1 MIVSGVIFW
10 IVIAILLYVDRV
22 FFVES
27 SLEYSETAFPE
38 SGEVCHIHQK
48 MYLCPCVQV
57 VVVVNLLETTTVPGQ
72 P

>member
-10 IVIAILLYVDRV
+10 IVIVILLYVDRV

-38 SGEVCHIHQK
+38 CGEVCHIHQK
-48 MYLCPCVQV
+48 MYAHV
-57 VVVVNLLETTTVPGQ
+57 VCK
-72 P
+72 

>member
-1 MIVSGVIFW
+1 MMGVQEGHHVSGVIFW

-48 MYLCPCVQV
+48 MYAHVCK
-57 VVVVNLLETTTVPGQ
+57 
-72 P
+72 